1 MGNSLACFSPI
12 TRTSNKAEAAAAE
25 SNSPPPPAKE
35 ILPPWLSPSAALRKS
50 RKLLY
55 SPSSKKSYSSREEEH
70 QLVYDDSYIKQQ
82 AQIASMLYQ
91 HHLMQNN
98 GGDLLLNLDRSVS
111 SKNPTGGPKK
121 LSRRSR
127 SLSSSTASLSSL
139 HLPNQDVIT
148 RSDDCKHFVL
158 VHGGGFGAWCWYK
171 IIALLKESNFE
182 VDALDLSGSGSNFCD
197 TNSITS
203 LSQYAAPLTHF
214 LANLDKGKKVILVGH
229 DIGGACISYAM
240 EMFPSKVSMA
250 IFVAATMLTNDQ
262 SALDVF
268 SQQSCLSEINQ
279 RAQKFVYANGK
290 NHQPTAI
297 DFDKS
302 LLEDFLFNRTPSK
315 DIALASVSMRP
326 VPFGPVTEKLSLSAA
341 NYGSISRFYVKT
353 DDDFALPRPLQE
365 SMIQSSPPQQV
376 FDIKG
381 SDHSPFL
388 SKPQTLHRILTEI
401 SNIRHK

>member
-171 IIALLKESNFE
+171 IIALLKESKFE

-203 LSQYAAPLTHF
+203 LSQYSAPLTQF

-268 SQQSCLSEINQ
+268 SQQVCTI
-279 RAQKFVYANGK
+279 
-290 NHQPTAI
+290 
-297 DFDKS
+297 
-302 LLEDFLFNRTPSK
+302 
-315 DIALASVSMRP
+315 
-326 VPFGPVTEKLSLSAA
+326 LSLS
-341 NYGSISRFYVKT
+341 
-353 DDDFALPRPLQE
+353 
-365 SMIQSSPPQQV
+365 
-376 FDIKG
+376 
-381 SDHSPFL
+381 PF
-388 SKPQTLHRILTEI
+388 
-401 SNIRHK
+401 